1 MKSASKW
8 SVKCSI
14 QVEKS
19 GICTYFMTVEF
30 RPGGYC
36 GIQEFYRSI
45 KAIFSVKN
53 HGNVDVE
60 LVEAN
65 PEAGGTVIKT
75 ELDTP
80 WKEGTSV
87 TFKVED

>member
-1 MKSASKW
+1 MAFR
-8 SVKCSI
+8 SI
-14 QVEKS
+14 
-19 GICTYFMTVEF
+19 
-30 RPGGYC
+30 
-36 GIQEFYRSI
+36 YRRI

-65 PEAGGTVIKT
+65 PEAEGTVIKT